1 MEMQEFLDKI
11 DTIRGLLEYPS
22 LMEQIRIG
30 EYLDESKRNQ
40 AMFLLNQLRTDAD
53 VILRESYEDGYEAG
67 SIADSSVPWRY

>member
-22 LMEQIRIG
+22 LMEQIRTG

>member
-22 LMEQIRIG
+22 LMEQIRTG

-67 SIADSSVPWRY
+67 STADSSNPGW